1 MKRIGIIGA
10 MAQEVSTLVSQLD
23 NPQRYEHAGFVFHTG
38 TRYGLEVIVLQSGIG
53 KVNAAVGTAILLER
67 HQPDAIINTGS
78 AGGFAADLAIGDV
91 IISDEVRHHDVDAVV
106 FGYEIGQVP
115 GMPAAYL
122 ADKSLREVARNA
134 IASLGEVQVREG
146 LIATGDAF
154 MADPARVDATR
165 AQFPSMLAVE
175 MEGAAIAQTCHLY
188 QCPFV
193 VIRALSDIPG
203 SGDNHLSFDEF
214 LEVAA
219 DHSSR
224 MVDQMLKQLGNVYQ
238 GLLSAWSRRPLK
250 RRRFLLR
257 PGLLRPNRP
266 VKRLPRQQW
275 NNVLSL
281 SVRITLRQ
289 CPTPSL

>member
-67 HQPDAIINTGS
+67 HLPDAIINTGS

-154 MADPARVDATR
+154 MSDPARVDATR

-175 MEGAAIAQTCHLY
+175 MEAAAIAQTCHLY

-224 MVDQMLKQLGNVYQ
+224 MVDQMLKQLGN
-238 GLLSAWSRRPLK
+238 A
-250 RRRFLLR
+250 
-257 PGLLRPNRP
+257 
-266 VKRLPRQQW
+266 
-275 NNVLSL
+275 
-281 SVRITLRQ
+281 
-289 CPTPSL
+289 

>member
-10 MAQEVSTLVSQLD
+10 MAQEVSTLVKQLD

-38 TRYGLEVIVLQSGIG
+38 TRYGLEVVVLQSGIG

-78 AGGFAADLAIGDV
+78 AGGFASDLAIGDV

-106 FGYEIGQVP
+106 FGYEMGQVP
-115 GMPAAYL
+115 GMPAAYV
-122 ADKSLREVARNA
+122 ADTSLREVARNA

-154 MADPARVDATR
+154 MSDPARVDATR
-165 AQFPSMLAVE
+165 AQFPNMLAVE

-214 LEVAA
+214 LEVAS

-224 MVDQMLKQLGNVYQ
+224 MVDQMLKQLG
-238 GLLSAWSRRPLK
+238 
-250 RRRFLLR
+250 
-257 PGLLRPNRP
+257 
-266 VKRLPRQQW
+266 
-275 NNVLSL
+275 
-281 SVRITLRQ
+281 SV
-289 CPTPSL
+289 

>member
-154 MADPARVDATR
+154 MADPVRVDATR

-224 MVDQMLKQLGNVYQ
+224 MVDQMLKQLGNV
-238 GLLSAWSRRPLK
+238 
-250 RRRFLLR
+250 
-257 PGLLRPNRP
+257 
-266 VKRLPRQQW
+266 
-275 NNVLSL
+275 
-281 SVRITLRQ
+281 
-289 CPTPSL
+289 

>member
-23 NPQRYEHAGFVFHTG
+23 DPQRYEHAGFVFHTG

-78 AGGFAADLAIGDV
+78 AGGFAADLQIGDV

-115 GMPAAYL
+115 GMPAAYH
-122 ADKSLREVARNA
+122 ADTQLREIARHA

-154 MADPARVDATR
+154 MADPARVAATR

-175 MEGAAIAQTCHLY
+175 MEAAAIAQTCHRY

-224 MVDQMLKQLGNVYQ
+224 MVDQMLKQLGNV
-238 GLLSAWSRRPLK
+238 
-250 RRRFLLR
+250 
-257 PGLLRPNRP
+257 
-266 VKRLPRQQW
+266 
-275 NNVLSL
+275 
-281 SVRITLRQ
+281 
-289 CPTPSL
+289 